1 MRGCDITN
9 INTNLFV
16 YRLQYFLKI
25 PFCAYLGGRHGHSNP
40 LIRVPQGQD
49 PRIRDKI
56 VSHPRGIP
64 APTQQR

>member
-25 PFCAYLGGRHGHSNP
+25 PFFAYLGGRHGQCNP
-40 LIRVPQGQD
+40 RIRAPQGQD
-49 PRIRDKI
+49 PIIRDKI
-56 VSHPRGIP
+56 VSHPRGKP
-64 APTQQR
+64 PHTQQR